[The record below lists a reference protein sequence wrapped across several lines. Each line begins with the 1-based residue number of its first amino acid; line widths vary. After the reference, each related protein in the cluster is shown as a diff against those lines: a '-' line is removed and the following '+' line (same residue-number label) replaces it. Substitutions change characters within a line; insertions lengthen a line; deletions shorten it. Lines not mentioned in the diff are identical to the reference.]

1 MDDEF
6 LYKYI
11 PAAEKSAMDAI
22 PKEDELNHTFSKK
35 FQRKMKALVNY
46 ERRGT
51 FGRAAVRF
59 GRAVAAVLLIV
70 FLLNTVL
77 VVSVD
82 AYREKFFE
90 IIQTVTG
97 KFTSFIVDV
106 DDDAPV
112 TDLVPIEPPYIPE
125 GFEVAER
132 FSDAISYDVAY
143 RNSEGQEI
151 YYSQCIITTGTI
163 HIDIEDAAEKWIH
176 IDDCRVYV
184 VVENGTTQ
192 LHWFDGDYRF
202 LVIGNADYESL
213 IAVAE
218 GIIKK

>member
-1 MDDEF
+1 MYDEF

-22 PKEDELNHTFSKK
+22 PKEDELNHTFSQK

-59 GRAVAAVLLIV
+59 GRVAAAVLLIV

-90 IIQTVTG
+90 MIQTVTER
-97 KFTSFIVDV
+97 FTSIIVDM
-106 DDDAPV
+106 DDDASV
-112 TDLVPIEPPYIPE
+112 TELVPIQPSYIPE
-125 GFEVAER
+125 GFEVIE
-132 FSDAISYDVAY
+132 SYGDSVQNTVIYTKDA
-143 RNSEGQEI
+143 QEI
-151 YYSQCIITTGTI
+151 YYCQTVAGSGVFYFDT
-163 HIDIEDAAEKWIH
+163 EDALVDIIQIAGQAAYVITEDNMIQVYWVHNGYEFLI
-176 IDDCRVYV
+176 ISNVAYDDI
-184 VVENGTTQ
+184 
-192 LHWFDGDYRF
+192 L
-202 LVIGNADYESL
+202 
-213 IAVAE
+213 AVA
-218 GIIKK
+218 GSIMK